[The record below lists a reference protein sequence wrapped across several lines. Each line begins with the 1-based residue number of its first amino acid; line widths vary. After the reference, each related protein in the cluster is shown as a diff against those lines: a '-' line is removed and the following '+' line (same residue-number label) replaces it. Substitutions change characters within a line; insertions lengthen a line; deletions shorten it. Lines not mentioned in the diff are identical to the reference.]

1 MLKDLKILNGE
12 LSVKFDPLNTRYTV
26 NMTNSDTKLE
36 LEYEID
42 EDDEISIFGNSLDGQ
57 DDLVVISVYNDD
69 ELMSYYLEINFLES
83 KNVNLEQDYFAS
95 LELNSKQ
102 EVPKYVAPVIA
113 GVCFLIILFFFA
125 ILFKKRKRTK
135 KGGFVDQID

>member
-69 ELMSYYLEINFLES
+69 EIMSYYLEINFLES

-102 EVPKYVAPVIA
+102 EVPKYVAPLIA

-125 ILFKKRKRTK
+125 ILFKKRKCTK
-135 KGGFVDQID
+135 

>member
-36 LEYEID
+36 LEYKID

-102 EVPKYVAPVIA
+102 EVPKYVAPLIA

-125 ILFKKRKRTK
+125 ILFKKRKCTK
-135 KGGFVDQID
+135 

>member
-36 LEYEID
+36 LAYEID

-69 ELMSYYLEINFLES
+69 ELMSYYLEINPLES

-125 ILFKKRKRTK
+125 ILFKKRKCTK
-135 KGGFVDQID
+135 

>member
-36 LEYEID
+36 LEYAID

-102 EVPKYVAPVIA
+102 EVPKYVAPLIA

-125 ILFKKRKRTK
+125 ILFKKRKCTK
-135 KGGFVDQID
+135 

>member
-102 EVPKYVAPVIA
+102 EVPKYVAPLIA

-125 ILFKKRKRTK
+125 ILFKKK
-135 KGGFVDQID
+135 KMY

>member
-36 LEYEID
+36 LEYKID

-125 ILFKKRKRTK
+125 ILFKKRKYTK
-135 KGGFVDQID
+135 

>member
-36 LEYEID
+36 LAYEID

-102 EVPKYVAPVIA
+102 EVPKYVAPLIA

-125 ILFKKRKRTK
+125 ILFKKRKCTK
-135 KGGFVDQID
+135 

>member
-36 LEYEID
+36 LAYEID

-125 ILFKKRKRTK
+125 ILFKKRKCTK
-135 KGGFVDQID
+135 

>member
-36 LEYEID
+36 LEYKID

-69 ELMSYYLEINFLES
+69 ELMSYYLEINPLES
-83 KNVNLEQDYFAS
+83 KNLNLEQDYFAS

-102 EVPKYVAPVIA
+102 EVPKYVAPLIA

-135 KGGFVDQID
+135 

>member
-69 ELMSYYLEINFLES
+69 ELMSYYLEINPLES

-102 EVPKYVAPVIA
+102 EVPKYVAPLIA

-125 ILFKKRKRTK
+125 ILFKKRKCTK
-135 KGGFVDQID
+135 

>member
-36 LEYEID
+36 LEYKID

-102 EVPKYVAPVIA
+102 EVPKYVAPLIA

-125 ILFKKRKRTK
+125 ILFKKK
-135 KGGFVDQID
+135 KMY

>member
-36 LEYEID
+36 LEYKID

-69 ELMSYYLEINFLES
+69 ELMSYYLEINPLES

-125 ILFKKRKRTK
+125 ILFKKRKYTK
-135 KGGFVDQID
+135 

>member
-36 LEYEID
+36 LEYKID

-69 ELMSYYLEINFLES
+69 ELMSYYLEINPLES

-102 EVPKYVAPVIA
+102 EVPKYVAPLIA

-135 KGGFVDQID
+135 

>member
-102 EVPKYVAPVIA
+102 EVPKYVAPLIA

-135 KGGFVDQID
+135 

>member
-36 LEYEID
+36 LAYEID

-102 EVPKYVAPVIA
+102 EVPKYVAPLIA

-125 ILFKKRKRTK
+125 ILFKKRKCTK
-135 KGGFVDQID
+135 YGGFVDQID